1 VTELDYG
8 LLIAAWLTGLAGG
21 SGHCIGM
28 CGGIVGALGVGQR
41 SGWRGQLT
49 LLGAHLGRI
58 CGYACAGGIVGYA
71 GAAVVGGTLGS
82 SGLAGLRIA
91 SAVLILLIG
100 LQLLIGRPLL
110 GRLERGG
117 AKIWRL
123 IAPVFRSLL
132 PPRTALRAF
141 AVGALWAWLPCGLVY
156 AQLTVA
162 AASGSWLQG
171 ALSMAAFGLGTTVSL
186 SAVSALLQSL
196 GLARLPRQA
205 SGVLLVLFAVWTVL
219 PLFGA
224 GHMAHH

>member
-1 VTELDYG
+1 MSELDYG
-8 LLIAAWLTGLAGG
+8 LLVAAWLTGLAGG

-28 CGGIVGALGVGQR
+28 CGGIVGALGIGQR

-58 CGYACAGGIVGYA
+58 AGYASAGGIVGFF
-71 GAAVVGGTLGS
+71 GAAVVGGTMGS
-82 SGLAGLRIA
+82 SGLAALRIA

-123 IAPVFRSLL
+123 IAPLFRSLL
-132 PPRTALRAF
+132 PPRNMLRAF

-171 ALSMAAFGLGTTVSL
+171 ALSMCAFGVGTSVSL
-186 SAVSALLQSL
+186 SAMSALLQSL

-205 SGVLLVLFAVWTVL
+205 SGLLLVLFAVWTVL
-219 PLFGA
+219 PFFGS
-224 GHMAHH
+224 GSMAHH

>member
-1 VTELDYG
+1 MTEIDYG
-8 LLIAAWLTGLAGG
+8 LLVAAWLTGLAGG

-28 CGGIVGALGVGQR
+28 CGGIVGALGIGQR

-58 CGYACAGGIVGYA
+58 TGYACAGAIVGFVGTA
-71 GAAVVGGTLGS
+71 IVGGTMGS
-82 SGLAGLRIA
+82 SGLAVLRIA
-91 SAVLILLIG
+91 SAILILLIG
-100 LQLLIGRPLL
+100 LQLLFGRPLL

-117 AKIWRL
+117 AKLWRL

-132 PPRTALRAF
+132 PPRSLPRAF

-171 ALSMAAFGLGTTVSL
+171 ALSMCAFGIGTSVSL
-186 SAVSALLQSL
+186 SAISALLQSL

-205 SGVLLVLFAVWTVL
+205 SGLLLVLFAIWTVL
-219 PLFGA
+219 PLFGHA
-224 GHMAHH
+224 GMTHH